1 MGRKYSLFLL
11 EALKVNSEP
20 VLTIKVEYTITDNS
34 LVIIGE
40 GGEA

>member
-20 VLTIKVEYTITDNS
+20 VLTRKVEYTITDNS